1 MIDYTKLFKL
11 IALLVKTT
19 IIAFFIF
26 FLYMIAHAIS
36 YIVIIQV
43 ITENNN
49 QNINDKLGGFPFGYY
64 CYVLSVEGKIG

>member
-1 MIDYTKLFKL
+1 
-11 IALLVKTT
+11 
-19 IIAFFIF
+19 
-26 FLYMIAHAIS
+26 MIAHAIS